1 VQFARVQ
8 LRYFVRLLYT
18 LRYLAAFSVV
28 VCLSV
33 PYACAVVCVKR
44 LSKVTRRVLSGWSV
58 AVDRQ
63 C

>member
-1 VQFARVQ
+1 MQFARVQ
-8 LRYFVRLLYT
+8 VRYFVRLLYT
-18 LRYLAAFSVV
+18 LRYLAACSVV

-33 PYACAVVCVKR
+33 WYACAVVCVKR
-44 LSKVTRRVLSGWSV
+44 VSKVTRCLLSGWSV